1 MAFECGALGRSGGK
15 TALESL
21 HCLLAYLLAEDS
33 DVSPGSIR
41 EGEGW
46 AASRI
51 QIARPGEAAMEQYL
65 QVSVGGEI
73 VDIYLESA
81 REVLSD
87 GDLQGKDLMMTTVLS
102 GVIDP
107 VVNDRIMAYA
117 LTEWRGIS
125 WDETSG
131 FTVPGSPD

>member
-15 TALESL
+15 TALECL
-21 HCLLAYLLAEDS
+21 HYLLAYLLAEDS

-46 AASRI
+46 AATRI
-51 QIARPGEAAMEQYL
+51 QIARTGEAVIEQYI

-81 REVLSD
+81 REMLSD
-87 GDLQGKDLMMTTVLS
+87 DDLQGRDLMMTTVLS
-102 GVIDP
+102 GVTDP
-107 VVNDRIMAYA
+107 VVNDRIMVYA
-117 LTEWRGIS
+117 LTEWNGVS

>member
-15 TALESL
+15 TALECL
-21 HCLLAYLLAEDS
+21 RHLLAYLLAEDS
-33 DVSPGSIR
+33 DVSAGSIS

-46 AASRI
+46 AASRV
-51 QIARPGEAAMEQYL
+51 QIARPGEPVVEQYI

-73 VDIYLESA
+73 VEIYLESA

-87 GDLQGKDLMMTTVLS
+87 DDLRGRDLMMTTVLS
-102 GVIDP
+102 GVTDP
-107 VVNDRIMAYA
+107 VVNDRIMACVR
-117 LTEWRGIS
+117 TEWHGVP

-131 FTVPGSPD
+131 FTDPGLA

>member
-1 MAFECGALGRSGGK
+1 MAFEYGALGRSGSK
-15 TALESL
+15 TALECL
-21 HCLLAYLLAEDS
+21 QHLLAHLLAEDS

-51 QIARPGEAAMEQYL
+51 QVARAGESIMEQYI

-81 REVLSD
+81 RDVLS
-87 GDLQGKDLMMTTVLS
+87 GDEIRGRDLMMTTVLS
-102 GVIDP
+102 GVTDP

-117 LTEWRGIS
+117 LTEWHGVP
-125 WDETSG
+125 WDEASG
-131 FTVPGSPD
+131 FTDPGIA

>member
-1 MAFECGALGRSGGK
+1 MACECGALGRSGGK
-15 TALESL
+15 TALECL
-21 HCLLAYLLAEDS
+21 RYLLAYLLAEDS
-33 DVSPGSIR
+33 DVSPGSVKD
-41 EGEGW
+41 GEGW

-51 QIARPGEAAMEQYL
+51 QIARPGEAVIEQYV

-73 VDIYLESA
+73 VDMYLESA
-81 REVLSD
+81 REMLSD
-87 GDLQGKDLMMTTVLS
+87 DDLQGRDLMMTTVLS
-102 GVIDP
+102 GVMDP

-117 LTEWRGIS
+117 LTEWHGVS